1 MSDASTHLW
10 SGLGL
15 IAPLGARL
23 SGALPA
29 GVGGVS
35 IDTRTL
41 APGDLFVAIKGEA
54 NDGHDFVRAAF
65 EKGAAAAVI
74 DEEHSHDLRT
84 AGPLYVVRDTL
95 RALEGL
101 GRAAR
106 ARSGAR
112 IVAVTGSVGKT
123 STKEALRTALSRF
136 GATHASAASYNNHW
150 GVPLTLARMSGGARF
165 GVFEIGM
172 NHPGEITPLVDMERP
187 HLAIVTAIAP
197 VHLEHM
203 GSLEAIVDAKAEIFS
218 GVARGGAAILP
229 RDAPLFERLFEAMKG
244 TPVGHVVSFGAHE
257 EADARLISC
266 AADGEGSRVE
276 ARILGAPLVYRLG
289 APGRHQALNSLAV
302 LVAARAM
309 GCDLQAAAA
318 ALAEAKPA
326 KGRGAREQL
335 PVGEGVFTLIDEA
348 YNANPASM
356 RAALDLLGQASPGE
370 GGRRIAVIGDMLELG
385 PQAAAMHAELVD
397 SLVDNKVDLLF
408 AAGPMSKHLHDAAP
422 APMRAAWTATAS
434 ELEAPLADA
443 LRAGD
448 VVMIKASNGSRM
460 GPVVAALQRRFAAP
474 RAAGE

>member
-1 MSDASTHLW
+1 MNDASTSLW

-29 GVGGVS
+29 GVVGVS

-41 APGDLFVAIKGEA
+41 APDDLFVAIKGES
-54 NDGHDFVRAAF
+54 NDGHDYVRAAF
-65 EKGAAAAVI
+65 EKGAAAAVV
-74 DEEHSHDLRT
+74 DEEHSHALRS

-123 STKEALRTALSRF
+123 STKETLRTVLTHF
-136 GATHASAASYNNHW
+136 GETHASAASYNNHW
-150 GVPLTLARMSGGARF
+150 GVPLTLARMPGAARF

-172 NHPGEITPLVDMERP
+172 NHPGEITPLVDMVRP

-203 GSLEAIVDAKAEIFS
+203 GSLEAIADAKAEIFT

-229 RDAPLFERLFEAMKG
+229 RDAPLFERLVAATKG
-244 TPVGHVVSFGAHE
+244 TPVGHVVSFGAHD

-266 AADGEGSRVE
+266 EADGEGSRVE
-276 ARILGAPLVYRLG
+276 ARILGVTLNYRLG

-309 GCDLQAAAA
+309 GCDLTEAAA

-326 KGRGAREQL
+326 KGRGARERL
-335 PVGEGVFTLIDEA
+335 AIDEGAFTLIDEA

-356 RAALDLLGQASPGE
+356 RAALDLLGAARPGE

-385 PQAAAMHAELVD
+385 PQSAQMHSELAD
-397 SLVDNKVDLLF
+397 ALIDNKVDLLF
-408 AAGPMSKHLHDAAP
+408 AAGPMSKHLYEAAP
-422 APMRAAWTATAS
+422 AAMRAAWTATAV
-434 ELEAPLADA
+434 ELETPLADA

-474 RAAGE
+474 RPAGE